1 MSHAGHG
8 HGHAAMLHAVMQVRS
23 VERALCGI
31 DNSAYARFGHARG
44 VRETGSDPSS
54 RQLDPHSTRPARA
67 SAAHVR
73 APAEAVLPTPRSSH
87 SRTSHIREAQHAPPA
102 PHTSRAKRECGT
114 WCARDGCLCA
124 PPERHGR
131 SPAHCTASVSQRS
144 DEKSVLE
151 QSWMREKPNCS
162 ARDEN
167 SGIVRLSLSPNGS

>member
-8 HGHAAMLHAVMQVRS
+8 HGHAAMLHAVMQVSSALFAASTTVHMHGLVVRVVSGKQVQIPRHGSLTRTAPGQPELLRRMFERLLKLCCQLLGARTLAHLTSEKRS
-23 VERALCGI
+23 
-31 DNSAYARFGHARG
+31 
-44 VRETGSDPSS
+44 
-54 RQLDPHSTRPARA
+54 
-67 SAAHVR
+67 
-73 APAEAVLPTPRSSH
+73 TP
-87 SRTSHIREAQHAPPA
+87 PPA